1 MILPPVDTH
10 DFTRL
15 GESASGR
22 LTPEALP
29 RLSSMLVSQ
38 DGELDWQLEG
48 RSDLRADGSRESF
61 MDLRFSA
68 RLTMQCARC
77 LEPLEIALADRH
89 TYRLGGSES
98 QADREDAD
106 DDEHDLLVSSRRFDL
121 AGLIE
126 DEAIMALPSAPHHPD
141 CHAPQAD
148 DARDARSS
156 QEGEGAASPEKS
168 SPFASLASLR
178 TRR

>member
-1 MILPPVDTH
+1 MTLPPVDTH

-22 LTPEALP
+22 LTPDDLP

-61 MDLRFSA
+61 MQLGFSA

-77 LEPLEIALADRH
+77 LEPLEIVIADRH
-89 TYRLGGSES
+89 TYRLVGNET

-141 CHAPQAD
+141 CRAPLVD
-148 DARDARSS
+148 DAQDGRLTQD
-156 QEGEGAASPEKS
+156 GEGSASSEKS

>member
-61 MDLRFSA
+61 LDLRFSA

-77 LEPLEIALADRH
+77 LEPLEISLADRH
-89 TYRLGGSES
+89 TYRLVGSES

-106 DDEHDLLVSSRRFDL
+106 DDEHDLLVS
-121 AGLIE
+121 
-126 DEAIMALPSAPHHPD
+126 
-141 CHAPQAD
+141 
-148 DARDARSS
+148 
-156 QEGEGAASPEKS
+156 
-168 SPFASLASLR
+168 
-178 TRR
+178 

>member
-89 TYRLGGSES
+89 TYRLVGSES

-106 DDEHDLLVSSRRFDL
+106 DDERDDRAVNDGADGDADSAEVGGDDGDYVSGD
-121 AGLIE
+121 
-126 DEAIMALPSAPHHPD
+126 DD
-141 CHAPQAD
+141 YD
-148 DARDARSS
+148 DA
-156 QEGEGAASPEKS
+156 
-168 SPFASLASLR
+168 
-178 TRR
+178 

>member
-1 MILPPVDTH
+1 MTLPPVDTH

-22 LTPEALP
+22 LTPDALP
-29 RLSSMLVSQ
+29 RLRSMLVSS
-38 DGELDWQLEG
+38 DGELDWQLDG

-61 MDLRFSA
+61 MDLRFTAS
-68 RLTMQCARC
+68 LTVQCARC
-77 LEPLEIALADRH
+77 LEQLEIAIADRH
-89 TYRLGGSES
+89 TYRLVGSET
-98 QADREDAD
+98 QAEREDAD

-141 CHAPQAD
+141 CQAPLAD
-148 DARDARSS
+148 DAQDAGSG
-156 QEGEGAASPEKS
+156 QEGEGAASPDKP